1 MPQRR
6 KSTDTTFPPLSSH
19 PLPLPAASE
28 PHRKIF
34 YQPPPDTA
42 PRNRPLPP
50 TPLDIAMPLSRALR
64 TRGYVQPVSMETKT
78 RQDPPVTM
86 TTNLPANQTNGLPVA
101 TSHTPTTHHNQ
112 SPVQGRGGCSIPVTS
127 LSPPTLAYVPP
138 PSIPPPSAVSHHHSV
153 DATPPPSAASHHHS
167 VDVTPPPSAASH
179 HHSVDATPPPSAAS
193 HHHSV
198 DATPPHHHSVDAT
211 PPPSAASHHH
221 SVDATLQDVTD
232 QMSRALAQF
241 DDLLGVAQTSL

>member
-1 MPQRR
+1 MPQQR
-6 KSTDTTFPPLSSH
+6 KSTDTTFPPPSSH

-28 PHRKIF
+28 PCRKIF

-78 RQDPPVTM
+78 GQDAAGPPVTM

-138 PSIPPPSAVSHHHSV
+138 PSIPPPSA
-153 DATPPPSAASHHHS
+153 
-167 VDVTPPPSAASH
+167 ASH
-179 HHSVDATPPPSAAS
+179 HHSVDATC
-193 HHHSV
+193 
-198 DATPPHHHSVDAT
+198 T